1 GGEGWVERMRTAPL
15 ADRVDYVGYVA
26 GSDRRAL
33 YEGARLLVLPSFHE
47 GFGLPVLEAMS
58 LGIPVVTSDRGALP
72 EVVGDAGLTVDAEDH
87 RALADAIHAVLTDRD
102 RAEAMRVRGLA
113 HAAGFNWDAAA
124 RALYGAYTGLMAR
137 TGRDAHRR

>member
-1 GGEGWVERMRTAPL
+1 M
-15 ADRVDYVGYVA
+15 
-26 GSDRRAL
+26 
-33 YEGARLLVLPSFHE
+33 
-47 GFGLPVLEAMS
+47 
-58 LGIPVVTSDRGALP
+58 VTSDRGALP
-72 EVVGDAGLTVDAEDH
+72 EVVGDAGLTVDAEDQ

-102 RAEAMRVRGLA
+102 RAAAMRARGLA